1 MAEMSIKVT
10 GSDKLTVRLNKL
22 GTMDLHPEF
31 IQLGEFLKRYYSGEA
46 FLSRGQIFGKP
57 WQPIKN
63 VSSRSR
69 KYVGQP
75 LERTGK
81 MRNSFVAVAGKTQVQ
96 ITNSAPYFKYH
107 QSSAP
112 RRVLPR
118 RVMLGVNNPIKA
130 KTLELLNNG
139 IKRQMHE

>member
-1 MAEMSIKVT
+1 MSIKVT
-10 GSDKLTVRLNKL
+10 GGDKLIVKLNRLQ
-22 GTMDLHPEF
+22 TMDLRPEF
-31 IQLGEFLKRYYSGEA
+31 IQLGDFLRRYYSGEA
-46 FLSRGQIFGKP
+46 FLSRGQVFGQR

-63 VSSRSR
+63 SASKSR
-69 KYVGQP
+69 KYIGQP

-81 MRNSFVAVAGKTQVQ
+81 MRNSFVASVGKNQVT

-118 RVMLGVNNPIKA
+118 RIMLGVNNPITA

-139 IKRQMHE
+139 IRRLENE